1 MSDTRQKKYG
11 EAPAPRG
18 QRPAGRATER
28 RSFHEES
35 RNDRERGRRSEAPRR
50 QYSSFTGEQAERPS
64 RRQEEFSGWSR
75 PGQREARAPR
85 DARPSPWQMESELL
99 PALPDV
105 VRRELDALGQALR
118 TVRPLRSAHYRNL
131 PADIEAL
138 SRLLTCERSGLYRPY
153 WSSPASTS
161 AYLYYFLPW
170 NVLRLARLF
179 RSLPLP
185 DPRLWLEK
193 GQTPLL
199 LDGGSGPLS
208 VPLAL
213 WLARP
218 EWRALPIQVLAVDNA
233 VQPMELGRD
242 VMAAWGDILGQPV
255 WQVRVERGS
264 LEHMPRLERKL
275 ADTLERQERHL
286 RPWLLTAANVLNE
299 LSAESRQM
307 NREDDEDEEG
317 SGGVRRLENLLDEL
331 EPLCWPAP
339 LNEDE
344 TGSADEALLPAA
356 LFVEPGT
363 RLGGKTIS
371 RLRDAAL
378 ERDLIPLAPCTH
390 RAPCPLAHAHTGRG
404 WCHFTFDCEGA
415 PQWLQEL
422 SSAAGLAKSA
432 LSLAPLLLRADP
444 AAGESLFDDL
454 DDLDDDAPDNSREA
468 AAMLRQPRPVRVLS
482 SPFVVPG
489 LRGQARYACCAAGLA
504 VVPDAAALPSGAQLT
519 ARAQAD
525 ERPGTPR
532 RDRKSGALL
541 LALPAVP
548 GGSRGP
554 GRFAGSEE
562 PRRNFRD
569 RQEDRYGDKRFGR
582 RSDERDTADG
592 AFRDR
597 RNGNDRQP
605 RRDDRRGAPERP
617 AHPQDRRPGRYEDD
631 RRPDRNDDPRTFPRN
646 DRRPDGRRPDQR
658 SDRRSGDRRHG
669 DAPRRGRGRGE
680 D

>member
-11 EAPAPRG
+11 EAPAPRS

-233 VQPMELGRD
+233 VQPMELGRG

-264 LEHMPRLERKL
+264 LEHMPRLECKL

-378 ERDLIPLAPCTH
+378 ERDLMPLAPCTH
-390 RAPCPLAHAHTGRG
+390 RAPCPLAHAPFDQVRRCALRVLVYHDRMAVEFFHAVTDGTGGLIFLKTLTAEYLCQKYGISIPAEKGVLGRL
-404 WCHFTFDCEGA
+404 EE
-415 PQWLQEL
+415 PSPQEL
-422 SSAAGLAKSA
+422 EDSFLRYAGDVTASRA
-432 LSLAPLLLRADP
+432 ESTAYHLSGTPEKDGYKNLITMMVPVDRVRACARQHGVSVTELL
-444 AAGESLFDDL
+444 G
-454 DDLDDDAPDNSREA
+454 
-468 AAMLRQPRPVRVLS
+468 AAMM
-482 SPFVVPG
+482 
-489 LRGQARYACCAAGLA
+489 QAIA
-504 VVPDAAALPSGAQLT
+504 DQKGA
-519 ARAQAD
+519 
-525 ERPGTPR
+525 
-532 RDRKSGALL
+532 
-541 LALPAVP
+541 
-548 GGSRGP
+548 
-554 GRFAGSEE
+554 
-562 PRRNFRD
+562 
-569 RQEDRYGDKRFGR
+569 
-582 RSDERDTADG
+582 
-592 AFRDR
+592 
-597 RNGNDRQP
+597 
-605 RRDDRRGAPERP
+605 
-617 AHPQDRRPGRYEDD
+617 
-631 RRPDRNDDPRTFPRN
+631 
-646 DRRPDGRRPDQR
+646 
-658 SDRRSGDRRHG
+658 
-669 DAPRRGRGRGE
+669 
-680 D
+680 

>member
-1 MSDTRQKKYG
+1 MSDTRQKNNG
-11 EAPAPRG
+11 GDPALRG
-18 QRPAGRATER
+18 PRPAGRTPER

-35 RNDRERGRRSEAPRR
+35 RSDRHCGRRPAAPRR
-50 QYSSFTGEQAERPS
+50 QYSSFAGEQPARAPRRP
-64 RRQEEFSGWSR
+64 EEFSGWSR
-75 PGQREARAPR
+75 AGQREVRTPR
-85 DARPSPWQMESELL
+85 DGRLSPWRMDSELL

-118 TVRPLRSAHYRNL
+118 TVRPLRRAHYRDL

-185 DPRLWLEK
+185 DPRLWLKK
-193 GQTPLL
+193 GRTPLL

-275 ADTLERQERHL
+275 AGTLERQERHL

-299 LSAESRQM
+299 LSAESRRM
-307 NREDDEDEEG
+307 NREDDEDEDG
-317 SGGVRRLENLLDEL
+317 PGGVRRLENLLDEL

-344 TGSADEALLPAA
+344 TGTADEALLPAA

-390 RAPCPLAHAHTGRG
+390 RGPCPLAHAPAGRG

-415 PQWLQEL
+415 PHWLQEL

-444 AAGESLFDDL
+444 AAGEDLFDDRDGF
-454 DDLDDDAPDNSREA
+454 DDEAPDSARREA
-468 AAMLRQPRPVRVLS
+468 ADMLHRPRPVRVLS

-504 VVPDAAALPSGAQLT
+504 VVPDAAALPPGASLT
-519 ARAQAD
+519 ARAQED
-525 ERPGTPR
+525 MERPGTPR

-541 LALPAVP
+541 LALPAAAGA
-548 GGSRGP
+548 GGT
-554 GRFAGSEE
+554 
-562 PRRNFRD
+562 RRNFPD
-569 RQEDRYGDKRFGR
+569 RREDSRMDQLSGGR
-582 RSDERDTADG
+582 SGHDG
-592 AFRDR
+592 TLRDR
-597 RNGNDRQP
+597 RNGNDRP
-605 RRDDRRGAPERP
+605 ARRDDRRVAPERP
-617 AHPQDRRPGRYEDD
+617 ARHQDRRPGRHEDGRSD
-631 RRPDRNDDPRTFPRN
+631 RRDDPRAFPRN
-646 DRRPDGRRPDQR
+646 DRRPDSRRP
-658 SDRRSGDRRHG
+658 GDRRQG
-669 DAPRRGRGRGE
+669 DARGHGRGRGE

>member
-1 MSDTRQKKYG
+1 MD
-11 EAPAPRG
+11 
-18 QRPAGRATER
+18 
-28 RSFHEES
+28 
-35 RNDRERGRRSEAPRR
+35 
-50 QYSSFTGEQAERPS
+50 
-64 RRQEEFSGWSR
+64 
-75 PGQREARAPR
+75 
-85 DARPSPWQMESELL
+85 SELL

-118 TVRPLRSAHYRNL
+118 TVRPLRSAHYRDL

-185 DPRLWLEK
+185 DPRLWLKK
-193 GQTPLL
+193 GRTPLL

-275 ADTLERQERHL
+275 AGTLERQERHL

-299 LSAESRQM
+299 LSAESRRM
-307 NREDDEDEEG
+307 NREDDEDEDG
-317 SGGVRRLENLLDEL
+317 PGGVRRLENLLDEL

-344 TGSADEALLPAA
+344 TGTADEALLPAA

-390 RAPCPLAHAHTGRG
+390 RGPCPLAHAPAGRG

-415 PQWLQEL
+415 PHWLQEL

-444 AAGESLFDDL
+444 AAGEDLFDDRDGF
-454 DDLDDDAPDNSREA
+454 DDEAPDSARREA
-468 AAMLRQPRPVRVLS
+468 ADMLHRPRPVRVLS

-504 VVPDAAALPSGAQLT
+504 VVPDAAALPPGASLT

-525 ERPGTPR
+525 MERPGTPR

-541 LALPAVP
+541 LALPAA
-548 GGSRGP
+548 
-554 GRFAGSEE
+554 AGAERT
-562 PRRNFRD
+562 RRNFPD
-569 RQEDRYGDKRFGR
+569 RREDSRMDQPSGGR
-582 RSDERDTADG
+582 SGHDG
-592 AFRDR
+592 TFRDR
-597 RNGNDRQP
+597 RNGNDRP
-605 RRDDRRGAPERP
+605 ARRDDRRVAPERP
-617 AHPQDRRPGRYEDD
+617 ARHQDRRPGRHEDERSD
-631 RRPDRNDDPRTFPRN
+631 RRDDPRAFPRN
-646 DRRPDGRRPDQR
+646 DRRPDGRRP
-658 SDRRSGDRRHG
+658 GDKRQG
-669 DAPRRGRGRGE
+669 DARGHGRGRGE

>member
-18 QRPAGRATER
+18 PRPAARATER

-264 LEHMPRLERKL
+264 LEHMPRLECKL

-378 ERDLIPLAPCTH
+378 ERDLMPLAPCTH
-390 RAPCPLAHAHTGRG
+390 RAPCPLAHAHAGRG

-444 AAGESLFDDL
+444 TAGESLFDDL

-468 AAMLRQPRPVRVLS
+468 AAMLRQPRPDVAVGAVGRHQLAADRQRAAAGDGADKKERRDLRRNADPFERRREQRAQILHRARRAEHIHRRQQRDERGEDMHQYVQPLLRAAGQRGVNVYPFPQCVAGGEAQQDRHDQLGKRHS
-482 SPFVVPG
+482 FTPSRSARTASPRQAP
-489 LRGQARYACCAAGLA
+489 RGQ
-504 VVPDAAALPSGAQLT
+504 
-519 ARAQAD
+519 RA
-525 ERPGTPR
+525 
-532 RDRKSGALL
+532 
-541 LALPAVP
+541 
-548 GGSRGP
+548 
-554 GRFAGSEE
+554 
-562 PRRNFRD
+562 
-569 RQEDRYGDKRFGR
+569 GR
-582 RSDERDTADG
+582 RSRRRAGYRT
-592 AFRDR
+592 DR
-597 RNGNDRQP
+597 RCRA
-605 RRDDRRGAPERP
+605 RR
-617 AHPQDRRPGRYEDD
+617 AHR
-631 RRPDRNDDPRTFPRN
+631 
-646 DRRPDGRRPDQR
+646 
-658 SDRRSGDRRHG
+658 RRSSAAAEWTRS
-669 DAPRRGRGRGE
+669 
-680 D
+680 

>member
-1 MSDTRQKKYG
+1 MSPIKQKKDSG
-11 EAPAPRG
+11 TASARRPQPAPRE
-18 QRPAGRATER
+18 QER
-28 RSFHEES
+28 RSFHDSS
-35 RNDRERGRRSEAPRR
+35 REGGGDRPARREGPARHR
-50 QYSSFTGEQAERPS
+50 QYSTFAAGQGLQQRP
-64 RRQEEFSGWSR
+64 RREEFSGWSQSGPR
-75 PGQREARAPR
+75 PPRDQREG
-85 DARPSPWQMESELL
+85 RPSPWRMTGELL

-118 TVRPLRSAHYRNL
+118 SVRPLRSAHYRDL

-179 RSLPLP
+179 RALPLP
-185 DPRLWLEK
+185 DPRLWLEQ

-218 EWRALPIQVLAVDNA
+218 EWRALPLQVLAVDNA

-242 VMAAWGDILGQPV
+242 ILTAWGDILDQPV
-255 WQVRVERGS
+255 WQIRVERGS
-264 LEHMPRLERKL
+264 LEHMPRLERAL
-275 ADTLERQERHL
+275 ADTLSRQGRHL

-299 LSAESRQM
+299 LSAESRRM
-307 NREDDEDEEG
+307 NREDDEDDEG
-317 SGGVRRLENLLDEL
+317 SGGVRRLEALLDQL

-339 LNEDE
+339 LHDDD
-344 TGSADEALLPAA
+344 TASADAALLPAA

-378 ERDLIPLAPCTH
+378 ERDLLPLAPCSH
-390 RAPCPLAHAHTGRG
+390 RQPCPLAHAPADRG

-444 AAGESLFDDL
+444 AAGAGLTEELDERDDE
-454 DDLDDDAPDNSREA
+454 APDADSARREA
-468 AAMLRQPRPVRVLS
+468 AAMLRHARPVRVFS

-489 LRGQARYACCAAGLA
+489 LRGQARYGCCAAGLA
-504 VVPDAAALPSGAQLT
+504 VVPDAAALPSGAAVT
-519 ARAQAD
+519 ARAQRDAG
-525 ERPGTPR
+525 RPDTPR

-541 LALPAVP
+541 LALPAGAAEAARP
-548 GGSRGP
+548 PRPAANEARPYGP
-554 GRFAGSEE
+554 RA
-562 PRRNFRD
+562 
-569 RQEDRYGDKRFGR
+569 RQEEGPLQGRSAKIDGTGPRDADRPRER
-582 RSDERDTADG
+582 RSPDG
-592 AFRDR
+592 RP
-597 RNGNDRQP
+597 P
-605 RRDDRRGAPERP
+605 RRDTQHDSGRNDERQSRRPSREDARRPPEGPRRDAARGSNLRDGRPQRGRP
-617 AHPQDRRPGRYEDD
+617 AKDSQGGAGR
-631 RRPDRNDDPRTFPRN
+631 
-646 DRRPDGRRPDQR
+646 
-658 SDRRSGDRRHG
+658 
-669 DAPRRGRGRGE
+669 A
-680 D
+680 

>member
-1 MSDTRQKKYG
+1 MD
-11 EAPAPRG
+11 
-18 QRPAGRATER
+18 
-28 RSFHEES
+28 
-35 RNDRERGRRSEAPRR
+35 
-50 QYSSFTGEQAERPS
+50 
-64 RRQEEFSGWSR
+64 
-75 PGQREARAPR
+75 
-85 DARPSPWQMESELL
+85 SELL

-118 TVRPLRSAHYRNL
+118 TVRPLRSAHYRDL

-185 DPRLWLEK
+185 DPRLWLKK
-193 GQTPLL
+193 GRTPLL

-275 ADTLERQERHL
+275 AGTLERQERHL

-299 LSAESRQM
+299 LSAESRRM
-307 NREDDEDEEG
+307 NREDDEDEDG
-317 SGGVRRLENLLDEL
+317 PGGVRRLENLLDEL

-344 TGSADEALLPAA
+344 TGTADEALLPAA

-390 RAPCPLAHAHTGRG
+390 RGPCPLAHAPAGRG

-415 PQWLQEL
+415 PHWLQEL

-444 AAGESLFDDL
+444 AAGEDLFDDR
-454 DDLDDDAPDNSREA
+454 DGFDDADPDSARREA
-468 AAMLRQPRPVRVLS
+468 ADMLHRPRPVRVLS

-504 VVPDAAALPSGAQLT
+504 VVPDAAALPPGASLT
-519 ARAQAD
+519 ARAQED
-525 ERPGTPR
+525 MERPGTPR

-541 LALPAVP
+541 LALPAAAGA
-548 GGSRGP
+548 GGT
-554 GRFAGSEE
+554 
-562 PRRNFRD
+562 RRNFPD
-569 RQEDRYGDKRFGR
+569 RREDSRMDQLSGGR
-582 RSDERDTADG
+582 SGHDG
-592 AFRDR
+592 TLRDR
-597 RNGNDRQP
+597 RNGNDRP
-605 RRDDRRGAPERP
+605 ARRDDRRVAPERP
-617 AHPQDRRPGRYEDD
+617 ARHQDRRPGRHGDGRSD
-631 RRPDRNDDPRTFPRN
+631 RRDDPRAFPRN
-646 DRRPDGRRPDQR
+646 DRRPDSRRP
-658 SDRRSGDRRHG
+658 GDRRQG
-669 DAPRRGRGRGE
+669 DARGHGRGRGE

>member
-1 MSDTRQKKYG
+1 MSDTRQKNNG
-11 EAPAPRG
+11 GDPALRG
-18 QRPAGRATER
+18 PRPAGRTPER

-35 RNDRERGRRSEAPRR
+35 RSDRHCGRRPAAPRR
-50 QYSSFTGEQAERPS
+50 QYSSFAGEQPARAPRRP
-64 RRQEEFSGWSR
+64 EEFSGWSR
-75 PGQREARAPR
+75 AGQREVRTPR
-85 DARPSPWQMESELL
+85 DGRLSPWQMDSELL

-118 TVRPLRSAHYRNL
+118 TVRPLRSAHYRDL

-185 DPRLWLEK
+185 DPRLWLKK
-193 GQTPLL
+193 GRTPLL

-275 ADTLERQERHL
+275 AGTLERQERHL

-299 LSAESRQM
+299 LSAESRRM
-307 NREDDEDEEG
+307 NREDDEDEEDEDG
-317 SGGVRRLENLLDEL
+317 PGGVRRLENLLDEL

-344 TGSADEALLPAA
+344 TGTADEALLPAA

-390 RAPCPLAHAHTGRG
+390 RGPCPLAHAPAGRG

-415 PQWLQEL
+415 PHWLQEL

-444 AAGESLFDDL
+444 AAGEDLFDDR
-454 DDLDDDAPDNSREA
+454 DGFDDADPDSARREA
-468 AAMLRQPRPVRVLS
+468 ADMLHRPRPVRVLS

-504 VVPDAAALPSGAQLT
+504 VVPDAAALPPGASLT
-519 ARAQAD
+519 ARAQED
-525 ERPGTPR
+525 MERPGTPR

-541 LALPAVP
+541 LALPAAAGA
-548 GGSRGP
+548 GGT
-554 GRFAGSEE
+554 
-562 PRRNFRD
+562 RRNFPD
-569 RQEDRYGDKRFGR
+569 RREDSRMDQPSGGR
-582 RSDERDTADG
+582 SGHDG
-592 AFRDR
+592 TLRDR
-597 RNGNDRQP
+597 RNGNDRP
-605 RRDDRRGAPERP
+605 ARRDDRRVAPERP
-617 AHPQDRRPGRYEDD
+617 ARHQDRRPGRHEDGRSD
-631 RRPDRNDDPRTFPRN
+631 RRDDPRAFPRN
-646 DRRPDGRRPDQR
+646 DRRPDGRRP
-658 SDRRSGDRRHG
+658 GDRRQG
-669 DAPRRGRGRGE
+669 DARGHGRGRGE

>member
-1 MSDTRQKKYG
+1 M
-11 EAPAPRG
+11 
-18 QRPAGRATER
+18 
-28 RSFHEES
+28 
-35 RNDRERGRRSEAPRR
+35 
-50 QYSSFTGEQAERPS
+50 
-64 RRQEEFSGWSR
+64 
-75 PGQREARAPR
+75 
-85 DARPSPWQMESELL
+85 
-99 PALPDV
+99 
-105 VRRELDALGQALR
+105 
-118 TVRPLRSAHYRNL
+118 
-131 PADIEAL
+131 
-138 SRLLTCERSGLYRPY
+138 
-153 WSSPASTS
+153 
-161 AYLYYFLPW
+161 
-170 NVLRLARLF
+170 
-179 RSLPLP
+179 
-185 DPRLWLEK
+185 
-193 GQTPLL
+193 
-199 LDGGSGPLS
+199 
-208 VPLAL
+208 PLAL

-378 ERDLIPLAPCTH
+378 ERDLMPLAPCTH
-390 RAPCPLAHAHTGRG
+390 RAPCPLAHAHAGRG

-519 ARAQAD
+519 ARARAD
-525 ERPGTPR
+525 RTARRSARPSTARAEPCCWPCPPSPAAAAARDVSRAPKNRAGTSVTGR
-532 RDRKSGALL
+532 RTDTGTSASAGAPTNATLPT
-541 LALPAVP
+541 APSATAATATTASPAVTT
-548 GGSRGP
+548 G
-554 GRFAGSEE
+554 AG
-562 PRRNFRD
+562 
-569 RQEDRYGDKRFGR
+569 
-582 RSDERDTADG
+582 
-592 AFRDR
+592 
-597 RNGNDRQP
+597 
-605 RRDDRRGAPERP
+605 
-617 AHPQDRRPGRYEDD
+617 
-631 RRPDRNDDPRTFPRN
+631 PRN
-646 DRRPDGRRPDQR
+646 DRPILRTGVPDGMKTTAVLTGTTAGPMDAALTGAPATGVTAMPPGEAVAAGRTSHPSCEGPATGKRVFIHMSAGLPHGR
-658 SDRRSGDRRHG
+658 SV
-669 DAPRRGRGRGE
+669 
-680 D
+680 

>member
-1 MSDTRQKKYG
+1 MWVSSFSTRG
-11 EAPAPRG
+11 P
-18 QRPAGRATER
+18 RPAARATER

-242 VMAAWGDILGQPV
+242 VMSAWGDILGQPV

-317 SGGVRRLENLLDEL
+317 SGGVRRLEKLLDEL

-378 ERDLIPLAPCTH
+378 ERDLMPLAPCTH
-390 RAPCPLAHAHTGRG
+390 RTPCPLAHAHAGRG

-489 LRGQARYACCAAGLA
+489 LRGQAADHGANSAKHDTVEIPSSNLKKSICQILLDEGYIKNFTVIEDGKQGVIKVTLKYVDGKTPVITGLRRVSKPGLRIYSNVEDMPKVMKGLGIA
-504 VVPDAAALPSGAQLT
+504 IISTSKGVMTDRQ
-519 ARAQAD
+519 ARA
-525 ERPGTPR
+525 EHVG
-532 RDRKSGALL
+532 GEV
-541 LALPAVP
+541 LA
-548 GGSRGP
+548 
-554 GRFAGSEE
+554 
-562 PRRNFRD
+562 
-569 RQEDRYGDKRFGR
+569 YIW
-582 RSDERDTADG
+582 
-592 AFRDR
+592 
-597 RNGNDRQP
+597 
-605 RRDDRRGAPERP
+605 
-617 AHPQDRRPGRYEDD
+617 
-631 RRPDRNDDPRTFPRN
+631 
-646 DRRPDGRRPDQR
+646 
-658 SDRRSGDRRHG
+658 
-669 DAPRRGRGRGE
+669 
-680 D
+680 

>member
-1 MSDTRQKKYG
+1 MD
-11 EAPAPRG
+11 
-18 QRPAGRATER
+18 
-28 RSFHEES
+28 
-35 RNDRERGRRSEAPRR
+35 
-50 QYSSFTGEQAERPS
+50 
-64 RRQEEFSGWSR
+64 
-75 PGQREARAPR
+75 
-85 DARPSPWQMESELL
+85 SELL

-118 TVRPLRSAHYRNL
+118 TVRPLRSAHYRDL

-185 DPRLWLEK
+185 DPRLWLKK
-193 GQTPLL
+193 GRTPLL

-275 ADTLERQERHL
+275 AGTLERQERHL

-299 LSAESRQM
+299 LSAESRRM
-307 NREDDEDEEG
+307 NREDDEDEDG
-317 SGGVRRLENLLDEL
+317 PGGVRRLENLLDEL

-344 TGSADEALLPAA
+344 TGTADEALLPAA

-390 RAPCPLAHAHTGRG
+390 RGPCPLAHAPAGRG

-415 PQWLQEL
+415 PHWLQEL

-444 AAGESLFDDL
+444 AAGEDLFDDRDGF
-454 DDLDDDAPDNSREA
+454 DDEAPDSARREA
-468 AAMLRQPRPVRVLS
+468 ADMLHRPRPVRVLS

-504 VVPDAAALPSGAQLT
+504 VVPDAAALPPGASLT

-525 ERPGTPR
+525 MERPGTPR

-541 LALPAVP
+541 LALPAA
-548 GGSRGP
+548 
-554 GRFAGSEE
+554 AGAEGT
-562 PRRNFRD
+562 RRNFPD
-569 RQEDRYGDKRFGR
+569 RREDSRMDQPSGGR
-582 RSDERDTADG
+582 SGHDG
-592 AFRDR
+592 TFRDR
-597 RNGNDRQP
+597 RNGNDRP
-605 RRDDRRGAPERP
+605 ARRDDRRVAPERP
-617 AHPQDRRPGRYEDD
+617 ARHQDRRPGRHEDD
-631 RRPDRNDDPRTFPRN
+631 RSDRRDDPRAFPRN
-646 DRRPDGRRPDQR
+646 DRRPDGRRP
-658 SDRRSGDRRHG
+658 GDRRQG
-669 DAPRRGRGRGE
+669 DARGHGRGRGE

>member
-1 MSDTRQKKYG
+1 MSDIRQKKYG

-18 QRPAGRATER
+18 PRPAARPTER

-35 RNDRERGRRSEAPRR
+35 RNDRERGRRRPEAPRR
-50 QYSSFTGEQAERPS
+50 QYSSFTGEQAER
-64 RRQEEFSGWSR
+64 RRPEEFSGWSR
-75 PGQREARAPR
+75 PGQRESRTPR
-85 DARPSPWQMESELL
+85 DGRPSPWQMGSELL

-317 SGGVRRLENLLDEL
+317 SGGVRRLESLLDEL

-371 RLRDAAL
+371 RLREAAL
-378 ERDLIPLAPCTH
+378 ERDLMPLAPCTH
-390 RAPCPLAHAHTGRG
+390 RAPCPLAHAHAGRG

-444 AAGESLFDDL
+444 AAGESLFDDM
-454 DDLDDDAPDNSREA
+454 DDFDDAAPDNSREA
-468 AAMLRQPRPVRVLS
+468 VDMLRQPRPVRVLS

-489 LRGQARYACCAAGLA
+489 LRGQA
-504 VVPDAAALPSGAQLT
+504 
-519 ARAQAD
+519 
-525 ERPGTPR
+525 
-532 RDRKSGALL
+532 LL
-541 LALPAVP
+541 C
-548 GGSRGP
+548 
-554 GRFAGSEE
+554 
-562 PRRNFRD
+562 
-569 RQEDRYGDKRFGR
+569 
-582 RSDERDTADG
+582 
-592 AFRDR
+592 
-597 RNGNDRQP
+597 
-605 RRDDRRGAPERP
+605 
-617 AHPQDRRPGRYEDD
+617 
-631 RRPDRNDDPRTFPRN
+631 
-646 DRRPDGRRPDQR
+646 
-658 SDRRSGDRRHG
+658 RRSGRGARCRGPALGGAAHG
-669 DAPRRGRGRGE
+669 PGPGGRTSRYAPP
-680 D
+680 